1 MRTGLC
7 WGVCGS
13 CWSGEYRKAS
23 SFLEQKVARIGHNK
37 KHHLGDG
44 LRRGPLNGAPEA
56 VDWVS
61 KGGVTPGG

>member
-1 MRTGLC
+1 MCVGLAGC
-7 WGVCGS
+7 
-13 CWSGEYRKAS
+13 SGEYRKAS
-23 SFLEQKVARIGHNK
+23 SFLEQKVARIGHNNK

-56 VDWVS
+56 VDWVT